1 MQIFHSDTDL
11 THVLREIFR
20 HTLCQRGDQYLMMI
34 RCLLI
39 HFSDQI
45 IDLSLNRANRDFRIK
60 QSGRPDDLLH
70 THQFVLLLIHIR
82 CRRNEKHL
90 IDLTLKFFEVQRTVV
105 QSGRQT
111 KSVIHQRLLTRTV
124 ARIHAADLRNRNMR
138 LIHDQQEI
146 IREEINECHRRLP
159 RLREIQM
166 SRIILN
172 SRAETGLTHHLDIK
186 IRPLRDAL
194 RLDQLIVLLKIFH
207 TIL

>member
-1 MQIFHSDTDL
+1 
-11 THVLREIFR
+11 
-20 HTLCQRGDQYLMMI
+20 
-34 RCLLI
+34 
-39 HFSDQI
+39 
-45 IDLSLNRANRDFRIK
+45 
-60 QSGRPDDLLH
+60 
-70 THQFVLLLIHIR
+70 
-82 CRRNEKHL
+82 
-90 IDLTLKFFEVQRTVV
+90 
-105 QSGRQT
+105 
-111 KSVIHQRLLTRTV
+111 
-124 ARIHAADLRNRNMR
+124 MR